1 MDEFERRLR
10 TEVTRRAD
18 ELEPAGDLP
27 ERITAR
33 VARRRRQQRLR
44 TGALAAGVAVLAVVA
59 ALGRPG
65 GGPDTVETAD
75 DHDPAVTTQTT
86 RPAGTDTTSTLRSDA
101 TSTTTATS
109 DGTTGTADTTDTT
122 AETTGT
128 TEGTGDPSGTAPTS
142 TVDTSTTTTTTQ
154 RELEPPDSPQPAA
167 GTCGRADSA
176 VVEVT
181 LNPDIPSP
189 RCVQVDAD
197 QSLRVRNNTDQQVDV
212 SFAHHAA
219 TLAPGGAQAFAQAF
233 GDYLEPGVHRVDTSL
248 YGGSGPEIW
257 LVP

>member
-18 ELEPAGDLP
+18 ELQPAGDLP

-44 TGALAAGVAVLAVVA
+44 TGALATGVAVLAVVA
-59 ALGRPG
+59 ALSRPG

-86 RPAGTDTTSTLRSDA
+86 RPGGTDTTSTLRSDT
-101 TSTTTATS
+101 TSTTATS

-122 AETTGT
+122 AGTTGT
-128 TEGTGDPSGTAPTS
+128 TVGTDEPSGTAPTS
-142 TVDTSTTTTTTQ
+142 TVGTSTTTTTTPRQ
-154 RELEPPDSPQPAA
+154 LEPPDSPQPAA
-167 GTCGRADSA
+167 GTCGRADST

-189 RCVQVDAD
+189 RCVQVDPD

-219 TLAPGGAQAFAQAF
+219 TLAPGGAQAFAQPF
-233 GDYLEPGVHRVDTSL
+233 GDYLEPGVHRVDTNL

-257 LVP
+257 LAP